1 MATHDIMSMT
11 RSYSY
16 LTDGTLRYRP
26 NNEGTAERWLFVDNE
41 GVIRSATAQTL
52 ANKVGINA
60 RAVGA
65 EYTSALIPISL
76 QLANWAQKIVFLDQA
91 SYDKTAEMFQGY
103 EYDWLS
109 VTGKNVVLDITD
121 IYFYMD
127 PLLVNILKEKLP
139 ELAL

>member
-1 MATHDIMSMT
+1 
-11 RSYSY
+11 
-16 LTDGTLRYRP
+16 
-26 NNEGTAERWLFVDNE
+26 
-41 GVIRSATAQTL
+41 
-52 ANKVGINA
+52 
-60 RAVGA
+60 
-65 EYTSALIPISL
+65 
-76 QLANWAQKIVFLDQA
+76 
-91 SYDKTAEMFQGY
+91 MFQGY

>member
-1 MATHDIMSMT
+1 MATQDIMSMT

-26 NNEGTAERWLFVDNE
+26 ANEGTAERWLFVDNE
-41 GVIRSATAQTL
+41 GVIASATAQTL

-65 EYTSALIPISL
+65 DYLQALVPISL
-76 QLANWAQKIVFLDQA
+76 QLATWAQKIIFLDQA
-91 SYDKTAEMFQGY
+91 SYDKAAEMFQGY

-109 VTGKNVVLDITD
+109 VTGKSVILDIAD
-121 IYFYMD
+121 IYFYMS
-127 PLLVNILKEKLP
+127 PQLINILKEKLP
-139 ELAL
+139 ELAV

>member
-1 MATHDIMSMT
+1 MATQDIMSMT